1 MRLCIITRRR
11 RRVLAHWHGGELEG
25 ERTAAGSACSCDG
38 AGGVEYDWDQRRR
51 RRGVSRACPSRRSIT
66 AAQATREPRARF
78 RRAIGKTFPNPDL
91 WTRCI
96 WPARSGV
103 FVETRVHRAKILPLG
118 KADGERGRLRTAG
131 DAIRGHRTRRSF
143 ASKESD
149 RTGYR

>member
-1 MRLCIITRRR
+1 MPYSRSLRAFSFDG
-11 RRVLAHWHGGELEG
+11 VLSNAVEQPRTLF
-25 ERTAAGSACSCDG
+25 ERALST
-38 AGGVEYDWDQRRR
+38 VLRHPL
-51 RRGVSRACPSRRSIT
+51 V
-66 AAQATREPRARF
+66 
-78 RRAIGKTFPNPDL
+78 
-91 WTRCI
+91 
-96 WPARSGV
+96 SGV